1 MTLLR
6 RLAFTLGAVLAVSG
20 RDVDFRDSF
29 ALAEIGETAISP
41 DGRTVLFTVN
51 RRSWQQNRTES
62 LLMEIAAG
70 GGEPRLVRGAPEGAS
85 HIRWAPDSRRI
96 AFTAAK
102 AIWVLEP
109 ETGKSHRVCAYG
121 RSNAFLS
128 KSGNELVWSPDGRWL
143 AFAGT
148 TEREPAA
155 SDPVIV
161 TRTQYKTRT
170 ALWDGRRTHL
180 YVVLAGGGE
189 PRLLTPGNADAHS
202 LDWGGDGSEIVFLSD
217 RAADPDVA
225 FNYDLFAVTVKTG
238 AVRQLTR
245 TPGVEMNPV
254 VAPDGRAIAFTAT
267 RRALTT
273 IDSVAEDA
281 HVWMVPMMGGDARE
295 LNASLDR
302 RSNAAPAWVGDGIV
316 YLAADRGRQSL
327 YRVAARGGV
336 SERLLDQDAQVSA
349 LSVARDGT
357 LVFAMSSPSSPVE
370 LYHLAVGHLAAGAPR
385 RLTSL
390 NAAAVSEWTLSR
402 PERLAFVSAD
412 GTPVEGWLY
421 PALRP
426 LAGPGPGA
434 GAGARAGMIL
444 NIHGGPHG
452 MHGYAFNAAYH
463 AWAARGYAVLLINPR
478 GSAGYGQKFAD
489 GCVDNWGGGDYQ
501 DLMAGVDQVLK
512 THPGIDARRL
522 GVTGGSYG
530 GFMTNWVVTQ
540 TPRFRAAVAVAS
552 LSNLV
557 SFYATSLY
565 QDLVHAE
572 FRGFPWEG
580 DNFAR
585 LWRWSP
591 LAHIKQVMT
600 PTLLLHGEQDNDVH
614 ITQAE
619 EMYTALRRRG
629 VESVLVRYPREGH
642 GFQEPKHQLDAQER
656 TFAWMDGH
664 LRK

>member
-6 RLAFTLGAVLAVSG
+6 WLTLALCSLPTLPA
-20 RDVDFRDSF
+20 RDVDFRDGF
-29 ALAEIGETAISP
+29 ALAEIGESAISP
-41 DGRTVLFTVN
+41 DGRTVLFTVT
-51 RRSWQQNRTES
+51 RRYLIENRTES
-62 LLMEIAAG
+62 RLMEIPAV

-85 HIRWAPDSRRI
+85 HIRWSADSQRI

-102 AIWVLEP
+102 ALWVLHP
-109 ETGKSHRVCAYG
+109 ATGQSQRLCAYA

-128 KSGNELVWSPDGRWL
+128 KTGNELAWSPDGRSI

-148 TEREPAA
+148 TEPEPPAA
-155 SDPVIV
+155 DPVVV

-180 YVVLAGGGE
+180 YVVPAAGGS
-189 PRLLTPGNADAHS
+189 PRLLTPGHADEHS
-202 LDWGGDGSEIVFLSD
+202 LAWGGDGSEIVFLSD
-217 RAADPDVA
+217 RAADPDAA
-225 FNYDLFAVTVKTG
+225 FNYDIFAVNVATG
-238 AVRQLTR
+238 AVRQITR

-254 VAPDGRAIAFTAT
+254 VSPDGRSIAFTST
-267 RRALTT
+267 RRSLTT

-281 HVWMVPMMGGDARE
+281 HLWVVPLAGPLAGSDARE
-295 LNASLDR
+295 LNAALDR
-302 RSNAAPAWVGDGIV
+302 RTNSAPAWSPEGLV
-316 YLAADRGRQSL
+316 YLAADHGRQSL
-327 YRVAARGGV
+327 YRVAANGGP
-336 SERLLDQDAQVSA
+336 SERLLDRDAQAAA

-357 LVFAMSSPSSPVE
+357 VVFTLSTPSAPVE
-370 LYHLAVGHLAAGAPR
+370 LYRLVAGSPR

-390 NAAAVSEWTLSR
+390 NTAAVEDWTLSQ
-402 PERLAFVSAD
+402 PERLAFNSFD
-412 GTPVEGWLY
+412 GTPIEGWLY
-421 PALRP
+421 PP
-426 LAGPGPGA
+426 LHSTGGA
-434 GAGARAGMIL
+434 GTILNGLILNGLIL

-452 MHGYAFNAAYH
+452 MHGYAFNAALH
-463 AWAARGYAVLLINPR
+463 AWAARGYAVLLVNPR
-478 GSAGYGQKFAD
+478 GSSGYGQKFAD

-501 DLMAGVDQVLK
+501 DLMAGVDYVLK
-512 THPGIDARRL
+512 THPNLSPQRL

-530 GFMTNWVVTQ
+530 GFMTNWIVTQ
-540 TPRFRAAVAVAS
+540 TPRFRAAVASAS

-572 FRGFPWEG
+572 FRGFPWDG

-591 LAHIKQVMT
+591 LAHIKNVTT

-619 EMYTALRRRG
+619 EMYTALRRRR
-629 VESVLVRYPREGH
+629 VDSALVRYPREGH
-642 GFQEPKHQLDAQER
+642 GLQEPQHQLDALER
-656 TFAWMDGH
+656 TFTWMHRH
-664 LRK
+664 LAP